1 MKCWWSNRT
10 TPARMALCLAAAVL
24 LLAAASR
31 KKTTVPTVSPAQLA
45 EQIRALLER
54 KGANTI
60 RWGVCV
66 ARADTGEVLY
76 AYHPDDL
83 FIPASNRK
91 LFVTALALDRLGAD
105 FRFTTPLYLSAPIRD
120 DGSVAGDLIVR
131 GTGDP
136 TFLNPRF
143 HRGSMT
149 ATLQEWADGLAA
161 LGVRAIQGN
170 LIMDESGFVSGGLPA
185 DGWIKDYETAEYA
198 PRASAVGIAGNRIS
212 VSVRPAAQSGRP
224 AVVSLLPATSVVTV
238 ENRTLTGPR
247 GTADTIAVERGTNGP
262 DHLILR
268 GRLALG
274 APEQVHRVPLEQ
286 AALVAGEVFRACLA
300 KKGIILGGVVS
311 VRNGESATTAPS
323 SLLVGRYQS
332 PPLREII
339 AVTNKQSDNYC
350 AEQLFQATAFVR
362 RQRTSYKEAQAYEEE
377 FLAEIGIL
385 PSAANFEDGSGLS
398 RLNLV
403 SPRAVVTLLNYMA
416 RHKEGQVFRDSLA
429 VAGRDGTLSGRM
441 GQRALGKIHAKTGSL
456 SVACCLSGYAQTA
469 SGHTVAFSIL
479 ANNCANRTGEV
490 CAIQDRIGQLLVGL
504 RF

>member
-1 MKCWWSNRT
+1 MKGWRSCRT
-10 TPARMALCLAAAVL
+10 TSWSMAFGLVAAL
-24 LLAAASR
+24 LLLGPASR
-31 KKTTVPTVSPAQLA
+31 KQTTFTTISPPQLA
-45 EQIRALLER
+45 EQIRSLLER
-54 KGANTI
+54 KGTNSI
-60 RWGVCV
+60 RWGVCA
-66 ARADTGEVLY
+66 ARTDTGEVLC
-76 AYHPDDL
+76 AYHADDL

-105 FRFTTPLYLSAPIRD
+105 FRFTTSLYLSAPIGD
-120 DGSVAGDLIVR
+120 DGTVAGDLILR

-149 ATLQEWADGLAA
+149 ATLQEWADGLAT

-170 LIMDESGFVSGGLPA
+170 LVLDESGFVSGGLPA
-185 DGWIKDYETAEYA
+185 EGWIKDYETAEYA

-212 VSVRPAAQSGRP
+212 VSVRPAAQAGRP
-224 AVVSLLPATSVVTV
+224 AIVSLLPANSVVTV
-238 ENRTLTGPR
+238 ENRTMTGPR
-247 GTADTIAVERGTNGP
+247 GTPDTIAVERGTNGP

-286 AALVAGEVFRACLA
+286 AARVAGEVFRDCLA
-300 KKGIILGGVVS
+300 KKGITVGGTVS
-311 VRNGESATTAPS
+311 VRNGDLASTPPL

-332 PPLREII
+332 PPLKEII
-339 AVTNKQSDNYC
+339 AITNKQSDNYC
-350 AEQLFQATAFVR
+350 AEQLFQATAFVL
-362 RQRTSYKEAQAYEEE
+362 RQRTSYKEAQSFEEE

-403 SPRAVVTLLNYMA
+403 TPRAVVALLTHMA

-429 VAGRDGTLSGRM
+429 VAGRDGTLSRRM
-441 GQRALGKIHAKTGSL
+441 GQRALGKIQAKTGSL
-456 SVACCLSGYAQTA
+456 SIACCLSGYAQTA

-479 ANNCANRTGEV
+479 ANDCANRTAEV
-490 CAIQDRIGQLLVGL
+490 CAIQDRIGELLVSL